1 MLARWIGDEAQS
13 VSLAAAPAF
22 EILPSTRETLLATL
36 HQHASLLAYEA
47 QIALAQSEVNMARAE
62 KHADWSA
69 ELAYA
74 RRGDAFSDMV
84 SLEFRVGLPLFS
96 RHRQDPLISAKRAE
110 VTQLEAQREAEL
122 RMHSEEV
129 ISTLAAWQSA
139 RDRVDLYQR
148 ERLPLARQRSK
159 VALASYQAGGIPLA
173 DVLASIVAEVQIRQ
187 NHAELLRELG
197 RSWVLLRYL
206 ELPEGLP

>member
-1 MLARWIGDEAQS
+1 
-13 VSLAAAPAF
+13 VSLAAAPSF
-22 EILPSTRETLLATL
+22 ETLSSARETLLATL
-36 HQHASLLAYEA
+36 HQHASLRAYEA
-47 QIALAQSEVNMARAE
+47 QIALAQSEVDMARAE

-74 RRGDAFSDMV
+74 KRGDAFSDMV

-110 VTQLEAQREAEL
+110 VTQLQAQREAEL
-122 RMHSEEV
+122 RMHAEEV
-129 ISTLAAWQSA
+129 TSTLAAWQSA
-139 RDRVDLYQR
+139 RDRIDLYQR

-173 DVLASIVAEVQIRQ
+173 DVLASIVAEIHIQQ
-187 NHAELLRELG
+187 GYAQLLRELG
-197 RSWVLLRYL
+197 RSWVVLRYL
-206 ELPEGLP
+206 ELPESLP